1 MILRRQ
7 LLLGPALA
15 STARAETPGATRVV
29 ASFPILADMVRQIA
43 GDAASVTGLVPPD
56 GDPRTHEP
64 RPGNLRAAAAA

>member
-1 MILRRQ
+1 
-7 LLLGPALA
+7 
-15 STARAETPGATRVV
+15 VV